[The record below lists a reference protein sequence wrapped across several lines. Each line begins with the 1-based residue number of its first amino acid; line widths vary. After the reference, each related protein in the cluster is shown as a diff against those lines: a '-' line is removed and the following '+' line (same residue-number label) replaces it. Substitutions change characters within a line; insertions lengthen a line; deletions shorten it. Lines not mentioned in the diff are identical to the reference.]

1 MRLRFIL
8 ALAWLAVCGGQA
20 QTGLRDRYFARYP
33 FDRWQAEGDR
43 TGLRWIVRVHPAELT
58 PHQRLAVRVE
68 VEVDE
73 KEVAKRRGQ
82 GELAALLQIEDAS
95 GHRWRTHAGFD
106 LSRIP
111 GDARPRALG
120 YAQEAFLL
128 PGDYKL
134 SIAACDG
141 PSGEYSFSTR
151 PLHVA
156 PLRGD
161 ALPGAWEGLPAVE
174 FARPLDIPDRWF
186 QPAIRGRVRLGVAA
200 TRPVHVDVVMNMTP
214 SERVSGSVNA
224 FRRNMSVLIPAL
236 KLLAAMD
243 VQPGSID
250 VTMLD
255 LTRQRLWEQKDARG
269 LDWAKMRAPLAETD
283 QGTIDVQSLAAKAQM
298 AQFFRDRIL
307 ERAAPRG
314 DDASRVVIVLS
325 APAFL
330 GQQLRLEAADLEP
343 DPRRRIFY
351 VRYRPTPLRS
361 PFTAGTWGLA
371 PQGMNAPRA
380 MTALPAD
387 DLEHALRPLG
397 ARVLIAANPREF
409 RKALAAMLAEIRR
422 M

>member
-1 MRLRFIL
+1 MRLRIL
-8 ALAWLAVCGGQA
+8 VALACAIGGGQA
-20 QTGLRDRYFARYP
+20 QTGQRDRYFARFP
-33 FDRWQAEGDR
+33 FDRWQTDGEHAGV
-43 TGLRWIVRVHPAELT
+43 RWIVRVHAAELT

-68 VEVDE
+68 AEVDE
-73 KEVAKRRGQ
+73 KEVARRRGH
-82 GELAALLQIEDAS
+82 GEMATLLQIEDAA

-106 LSRIP
+106 MSRVP
-111 GDARPRALG
+111 ANSPQRALG
-120 YAQEAFLL
+120 YAQEAFLV

-134 SIAACDG
+134 SIAVCDG
-141 PSGEYSFSTR
+141 ASGEYSFSTR

-174 FARPLDIPDRWF
+174 FARPPDTPDRWF
-186 QPAIRGRVRLGVAA
+186 QPAIRSRLRLGVAT
-200 TRPVHVDVVMNMTP
+200 TRPVHIDVVMNITP
-214 SERVSGSVNA
+214 SERASGSVNA

-236 KLLAAMD
+236 KLLAGME
-243 VQPGSID
+243 VRPGSID

-269 LDWAKMRAPLAETD
+269 LDWAKMRAPLEGTD

-307 ERAAPRG
+307 ERAAPRA

-330 GQQLRLEAADLEP
+330 GQQLHLEAADLEP

-351 VRYRPTPLRS
+351 LRYRPTPFRPPLTS
-361 PFTAGTWGLA
+361 YPPGEAL
-371 PQGMNAPRA
+371 PGMNAPPA
-380 MTALPAD
+380 MNALPAD

-397 ARVLIAANPREF
+397 ARVLTAENPREF
-409 RKALAAMLAEIRR
+409 RKALAAMLAEIGR